1 MKITVRLLFAAVWLS
16 AGSVAIAAE
25 EDYQRALKLVQQG
38 QIKAAQAPL
47 DSYLKSAPQELRG
60 RFLQGVVLIQL
71 GKLDEA
77 TRLYQDLIEEFPQHP
92 EPFNNLAVLY
102 GMQGQYDKAR
112 AVLEMALHTHPSYA
126 VAYENLGDVYSRMA
140 SQAYEKALQLDNKKP
155 AKEPNLKLLNELRS
169 APAPQPVVR
178 IADAGKQTEP
188 AATVTPNVLN
198 PATTNP
204 TAAPNPA
211 GTTPADAT
219 APLQPAVEQALKAV
233 SDWAAAW
240 SSNDLE
246 RYFAAYASDFQPSDG
261 ISRGEWEAN
270 RRARIAKP
278 RKIAVQV
285 QQPSVR
291 PLDDGRMQVS
301 FRQHYRSGK
310 FEEVG
315 NKTLILVKSA
325 DRWLIQQERTGN

>member
-1 MKITVRLLFAAVWLS
+1 MNSTMRLMFAAPLLL
-16 AGSVAIAAE
+16 AGAAAIAAE

-47 DSYLKSAPQELRG
+47 ETYLKSAPQELRG

-71 GKLDEA
+71 GKLNEA

-155 AKEPNLKLLNELRS
+155 ASQPNLKLLNELRS
-169 APAPQPVVR
+169 A
-178 IADAGKQTEP
+178 
-188 AATVTPNVLN
+188 
-198 PATTNP
+198 
-204 TAAPNPA
+204 AAPVRL
-211 GTTPADAT
+211 ADNKAVEPGG
-219 APLQPAVEQALKAV
+219 APEPVSGAELPPLQPAVEQALKAV

-240 SSNDLE
+240 SSNDVE
-246 RYFAAYASDFQPSDG
+246 RYLAAYDPAFQPADG
-261 ISRGEWEAN
+261 GSRAEWEAQ
-270 RRARIAKP
+270 RRQRIAKP
-278 RKIAVQV
+278 RKIAVSV

-291 PLDDGRMQVS
+291 PLDDGRMQVN

>member
-1 MKITVRLLFAAVWLS
+1 MKSIVRLLFALPWLI
-16 AGSVAIAAE
+16 AGTMAIAAE

-38 QIKAAQAPL
+38 QIKAAQPAL
-47 DSYLKSAPQELRG
+47 DAYLKAAPQELRG

-71 GKLDEA
+71 GKLTEA

-155 AKEPNLKLLNELRS
+155 VSQPNLKLLNEMRS
-169 APAPQPVVR
+169 ALPPQPVR
-178 IADAGKQTEP
+178 LADNKTVEP
-188 AATVTPNVLN
+188 PVT
-198 PATTNP
+198 
-204 TAAPNPA
+204 A
-211 GTTPADAT
+211 GTGVVTSKPAEVAA
-219 APLQPAVEQALKAV
+219 APLQPAFEEVLKAV

-240 SSNDLE
+240 SSNDVD
-246 RYFAAYASDFQPSDG
+246 RYLAAYAAEFQPADG
-261 ISRGEWEAN
+261 SARADWAAA
-270 RRARIAKP
+270 RTARIAKP

-285 QQPSVR
+285 QQPTVR

-301 FRQHYRSGK
+301 FRQQYRSGK
-310 FEEVG
+310 LEEVG

>member
-1 MKITVRLLFAAVWLS
+1 
-16 AGSVAIAAE
+16 
-25 EDYQRALKLVQQG
+25 
-38 QIKAAQAPL
+38 
-47 DSYLKSAPQELRG
+47 
-60 RFLQGVVLIQL
+60 
-71 GKLDEA
+71 
-77 TRLYQDLIEEFPQHP
+77 
-92 EPFNNLAVLY
+92 
-102 GMQGQYDKAR
+102 MQGQYDKAR

-169 APAPQPVVR
+169 APVPQPVIR
-178 IADAGKQTEP
+178 IAEGSKATEP
-188 AATVTPNVLN
+188 AAAESPS
-198 PATTNP
+198 
-204 TAAPNPA
+204 TAPVEAV
-211 GTTPADAT
+211 
-219 APLQPAVEQALKAV
+219 APLQPAVEDALKAV

-246 RYFAAYASDFQPSDG
+246 RYFAAYAGDFQPADG
-261 ISRGEWEAN
+261 SSRADWEAM
-270 RRARIAKP
+270 RRSRIAKP
-278 RKIAVQV
+278 RRISVQV
-285 QQPSVR
+285 LQPSVR

>member
-1 MKITVRLLFAAVWLS
+1 MKKAVRLLFTLPCLLAGLAV
-16 AGSVAIAAE
+16 IAAE

-47 DSYLKSAPQELRG
+47 EAYLKSAPQELRG

-71 GKLDEA
+71 GKLNEA

-169 APAPQPVVR
+169 APVPQPVVR
-178 IADAGKQTEP
+178 IADTGKTAEPAVTEP
-188 AATVTPNVLN
+188 T
-198 PATTNP
+198 
-204 TAAPNPA
+204 
-211 GTTPADAT
+211 TTPAEAV

-240 SSNDLE
+240 SSNDVE

-261 ISRGEWEAN
+261 SSRAEWESL
-270 RRARIAKP
+270 RRSRIAKP

-285 QQPSVR
+285 LQPSVR

-301 FRQHYRSGK
+301 FRQHYRSGN

>member
-1 MKITVRLLFAAVWLS
+1 MKTTVRLLFAAVWLS
-16 AGSVAIAAE
+16 AGTAAIAAE

-178 IADAGKQTEP
+178 IADASKPSETVP
-188 AATVTPNVLN
+188 AATL
-198 PATTNP
+198 PAAET
-204 TAAPNPA
+204 
-211 GTTPADAT
+211 T

-246 RYFAAYASDFQPSDG
+246 RYFAAYAGDFQPSDG
-261 ISRGEWEAN
+261 LSRGEWEVS

-285 QQPSVR
+285 LQPSVR

>member
-1 MKITVRLLFAAVWLS
+1 MKKAVRLLFTLPCLLVGMAV
-16 AGSVAIAAE
+16 IAAE

-47 DSYLKSAPQELRG
+47 ETYLKSATQELRG
-60 RFLQGVVLIQL
+60 RFLQGVILIQL
-71 GKLDEA
+71 GKLTEA

-178 IADAGKQTEP
+178 IADAGKTTEP
-188 AATVTPNVLN
+188 A
-198 PATTNP
+198 TTES
-204 TAAPNPA
+204 TS
-211 GTTPADAT
+211 TPADAV

-240 SSNDLE
+240 SSNDVE
-246 RYFAAYASDFQPSDG
+246 RYFAAYASEFQPADG
-261 ISRGEWEAN
+261 SSRADWEVT
-270 RRARIAKP
+270 RRSRIAKP

-285 QQPSVR
+285 LQPSVR

-301 FRQHYRSGK
+301 FRQHYRSGN

>member
-1 MKITVRLLFAAVWLS
+1 MKSIARLLFAASCLL
-16 AGSVAIAAE
+16 AGTGAIAAE

-47 DSYLKSAPQELRG
+47 DAYTKAAPQELRG
-60 RFLQGVVLIQL
+60 RFLQGVILVQL
-71 GKLDEA
+71 GKIPEA

-169 APAPQPVVR
+169 APMPAPVVR
-178 IADAGKQTEP
+178 LAEADKAAPGLASAP
-188 AATVTPNVLN
+188 ATGTVPATVE
-198 PATTNP
+198 A
-204 TAAPNPA
+204 
-211 GTTPADAT
+211 
-219 APLQPAVEQALKAV
+219 APLQPAVESALKAV

-240 SSNDLE
+240 SNNDLDA
-246 RYFAAYASDFQPSDG
+246 YFAAYTSDFQPTDG
-261 ISRGEWEAN
+261 SSRAEWEAL
-270 RRARIAKP
+270 RRSRIAKP

-285 QQPSVR
+285 LQPSVR

>member
-1 MKITVRLLFAAVWLS
+1 MKKAVRLLFTLPCLLAGLAV
-16 AGSVAIAAE
+16 IAAE

-47 DSYLKSAPQELRG
+47 EAYLKSAPQELRG
-60 RFLQGVVLIQL
+60 RFLQGVILIQL
-71 GKLDEA
+71 GKLNEA

-169 APAPQPVVR
+169 APVPQPVVR
-178 IADAGKQTEP
+178 IADTGKTTEP
-188 AATVTPNVLN
+188 TVTEL
-198 PATTNP
+198 T
-204 TAAPNPA
+204 
-211 GTTPADAT
+211 TTPAEAV

-261 ISRGEWEAN
+261 SSRAEWESL
-270 RRARIAKP
+270 RRSRIAKP

-285 QQPSVR
+285 LQPSVR

-301 FRQHYRSGK
+301 FRQHYRSGN

>member
-1 MKITVRLLFAAVWLS
+1 MKKAVRLLFTLPCLLAGLAV
-16 AGSVAIAAE
+16 VAAE

-47 DSYLKSAPQELRG
+47 ESYLKSAPQELRG
-60 RFLQGVVLIQL
+60 RFLQGVILIQL
-71 GKLDEA
+71 GKLTEA

-178 IADAGKQTEP
+178 IADAGKTTEP
-188 AATVTPNVLN
+188 AATE
-198 PATTNP
+198 P
-204 TAAPNPA
+204 TS
-211 GTTPADAT
+211 TPADAV

-240 SSNDLE
+240 SSNDVE

-261 ISRGEWEAN
+261 SSRAEWEVT
-270 RRARIAKP
+270 RRSRIAKP

-285 QQPSVR
+285 LQPSVR

-301 FRQHYRSGK
+301 FRQHYRSGN